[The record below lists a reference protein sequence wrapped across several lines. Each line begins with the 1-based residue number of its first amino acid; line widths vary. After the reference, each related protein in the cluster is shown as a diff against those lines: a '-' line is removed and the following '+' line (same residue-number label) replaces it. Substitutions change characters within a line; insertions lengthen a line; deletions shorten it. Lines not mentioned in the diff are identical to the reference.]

1 MASINKLEM
10 LAALSADSRVNIK
23 KSFFSTKAIH
33 VPSGN
38 AMQVVVNEYDANGAA
53 TIETILKAKDD
64 RIEAEIQR
72 VGAPKTAPIGCLRL
86 EIVATPDHQFVA
98 LQAFRYADLRYKP
111 VSDFRVFE
119 GALAE
124 AVAQLL

>member
-1 MASINKLEM
+1 MASISKLEM
-10 LAALSADSRVNIK
+10 LAALSADTRVNIK

-33 VPSGN
+33 VPSGST
-38 AMQVVVNEYDANGAA
+38 MQVVVNEYNTNGAA

-72 VGAPKTAPIGCLRL
+72 VGVPAPAPIGCLRL
-86 EIVATPDHQFVA
+86 EAVTTPDHQFLA
-98 LQAFRYADLRYKP
+98 LQAFRYADLRYNA
-111 VSDFRVFE
+111 VSDLRFFE

-124 AVAQLL
+124 AVSKLL